1 MMVRKLVA
9 GAAFASLVG
18 PVPALAADG
27 AKVFADH
34 CATCHGKTGEADT
47 PAAKMLKAPA
57 LAGDAKVASMPAA
70 DLTALVKANPKHAS
84 MLKTLSD
91 DDLGAVVGYVTG
103 LAGKK

>member
-1 MMVRKLVA
+1 MIVRKFA
-9 GAAFASLVG
+9 GAAFALVVG

-34 CATCHGKTGEADT
+34 CATCHGKTGQADT

-57 LAGDAKVASMPAA
+57 LAGDAKVASLPAT
-70 DLTALVKANPKHAS
+70 DLTALIKANPKHAS
-84 MLKTLSD
+84 MLKTLTD
-91 DDLGAVVGYVTG
+91 DDLGAVVAYVSE